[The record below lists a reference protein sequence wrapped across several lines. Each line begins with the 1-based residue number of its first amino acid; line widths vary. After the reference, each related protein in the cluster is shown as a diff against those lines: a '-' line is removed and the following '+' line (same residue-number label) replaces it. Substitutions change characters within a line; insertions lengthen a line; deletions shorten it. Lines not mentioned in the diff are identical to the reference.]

1 MLRNYNYVKNNHVHC
16 SENGIIMFRK
26 CDEIFQWL
34 NLSNDQAI

>member
-1 MLRNYNYVKNNHVHC
+1 MIRNYNYVKNNHVHC
-16 SENGIIMFRK
+16 SENEFRK